1 MNISEPYEGFSKVFD
16 RVVSPEKYDRWEK
29 WIRETWT
36 KNGFSPKSLLDM
48 ACGTGI
54 NSARF
59 ARDGMEV
66 FGVDNSPEML
76 DEAVKKKIPAT
87 FIRGHFLNFAVPKK
101 VDAAICLDFSTNY
114 ILRQDEFVEFL
125 NNVYESLN
133 DGGMFIFDLKPIKA
147 FPRKEKHLKAEDF
160 SFDWVCSIENAPFAV
175 IDIRISLYGGE
186 GFKERPT

>member
-1 MNISEPYEGFSKVFD
+1 
-16 RVVSPEKYDRWEK
+16 
-29 WIRETWT
+29 
-36 KNGFSPKSLLDM
+36 
-48 ACGTGI
+48 
-54 NSARF
+54 
-59 ARDGMEV
+59 MEV

-133 DGGMFIFDLKPIKA
+133 DGGMFIFDFKPIKA

-175 IDIRISLYGGE
+175 IDIRISLYGGNVFNE
-186 GFKERPT
+186 RHIERGYTADEVRNIVRSTKFDVVAVCDNCELKEPNDESEMIHFILRKK